1 MLKLR
6 TKLAALTAMI
16 VLAAI
21 LPARAP
27 VFADDGNYDDDY
39 NMSEPRIDRYLDVE
53 VSTNHDDGEYF
64 EGDNVTLKFRVNQD
78 AFVVIYSVDSRDRVN
93 LIFPATPGDDNFVRG
108 GVTYRIP
115 DGYSDYDLVVSGPE
129 GVENI
134 QIIASRDRFP
144 VPDWYGASGLVSD
157 WDDRFD
163 FMDYVNARYFT
174 RYDGQ
179 RFAYDR
185 TAIYINEWE
194 PDYFR
199 PVYYPSYP
207 SWTVSGNVYLD
218 YPWGSSVWVNGTYW
232 GCTPLYIPRIYV
244 GWHTFTICDP
254 YGHYWESDFHV
265 TRYNTVIIDRN
276 IIKPSPTFYSKYKS
290 VRSAGYLDP
299 VKNGYPDYN
308 KKVATFKAKSG
319 NGVTA
324 GKSVTYKA
332 AAKKNYVRGD
342 AKLVKSAKGY
352 ETKSISKSSFK
363 SRSSRSAGYSKS
375 SKSNSGRSK
384 TYDSGSSRK
393 SGRSSSGYSSQKG
406 FGSKS
411 SSGSKYRKSTQ
422 TQKKSSSKQT
432 VTKSSRKTTKTSKS
446 TVKKATPQKSSKSS
460 RSTVKKAAPKKS
472 SSKAAKPSKSSSSTE
487 SGKSKTSKSKKK
499 NP

>member
-6 TKLAALTAMI
+6 SKLVALTAMI
-16 VLAAI
+16 VFAAVI
-21 LPARAP
+21 PARTL

-39 NMSEPRIDRYLDVE
+39 NLSEPRIDRYLDVE
-53 VSTNHDDGEYF
+53 LSTNHDDGEYF

-78 AFVVIYSVDSRDRVN
+78 AFVAIYSVDSRDRVN
-93 LIFPATPGDDNFVRG
+93 LIFPASPGDDNFVRG

-115 DGYSDYDLVVSGPE
+115 DGYSDYDLIVSGPE
-129 GVENI
+129 GIENM
-134 QIIASRDRFP
+134 QIIASRERFP
-144 VPDWYGASGLVSD
+144 IPDWYGASGLLND

-163 FMDYVNARYFT
+163 FMDYINSKYFVRYN
-174 RYDGQ
+174 GQ

-194 PDYFR
+194 PTYFH

-218 YPWGSSVWVNGTYW
+218 YPWGSSVWINGIYW

-254 YGHYWESDFHV
+254 YGYYWESDFHI

-276 IIKPSPTFYSKYKS
+276 IIRPSPTFYSKYKAI
-290 VRSAGYLDP
+290 RSSGYLDP
-299 VKNGYPDYN
+299 VKHGYPKYHQ
-308 KKVATFKAKSG
+308 KVGMMQKLANGKAVS
-319 NGVTA
+319 

-332 AAKKNYVRGD
+332 AASKNYVRGE

-352 ETKSISKSSFK
+352 ETKSISKSSVK
-363 SRSSRSAGYSKS
+363 SSRSKSTGYSKS
-375 SKSNSGRSK
+375 TKVSSNKSKVSKSTSGSSK
-384 TYDSGSSRK
+384 RYDSGSSKK
-393 SGRSSSGYSSQKG
+393 S
-406 FGSKS
+406 SKS
-411 SSGSKYRKSTQ
+411 STGYTTQKSSGSKSTSGSQYRKSTQ
-422 TQKKSSSKQT
+422 TKRKTDAKQQK
-432 VTKSSRKTTKTSKS
+432 VTKSQKTKTSKS
-446 TVKKATPQKSSKSS
+446 TAKK
-460 RSTVKKAAPKKS
+460 STVKQATPKKS
-472 SSKAAKPSKSSSSTE
+472 SGKAVKSTKAPSKSKSET
-487 SGKSKTSKSKKK
+487 SKTSKTKKK